1 MLNFTSEDKRTEFNW
16 VNSQEKQ
23 TKNLQEISM
32 VMVKNCMFFSLVSK
46 ADYVLLKQW
55 LSAIHKKKKNTHL
68 DIGEV
73 AAFTVLSG
81 TIYKSWITLSL
92 QSFKHHLLLI

>member
-1 MLNFTSEDKRTEFNW
+1 
-16 VNSQEKQ
+16 
-23 TKNLQEISM
+23 
-32 VMVKNCMFFSLVSK
+32 MVKNCMFFSLVSK

-55 LSAIHKKKKNTHL
+55 LSAIHKKKNTHL

-81 TIYKSWITLSL
+81 TIDKSWITLSL
-92 QSFKHHLLLI
+92 VSFKHHLLLI